1 VPEEQKL
8 RGWLAKQLKRKSV
21 SDLLWSILNDQEHV
35 EDALNLGTAAKTD
48 LVEAARLL
56 LPYTDKMEGVVQV
69 PNGKKTRGDKKTSL
83 QKELRLD
90 SYEKER
96 AEALGEYLAL
106 RASLHPLVKRFRE
119 EVLGGRTLTPR
130 QAYELVDSPAASRF
144 SSRWFEECG
153 VPIMEHSSSF
163 YKRDVAVDGD
173 DEERFFEYEYI
184 FVDPPGKIFTA
195 VLPVSVSYEDLDQL
209 ELFAAQRYR
218 ANHEY
223 FSARFRDH
231 EYMKIPVYPG
241 SVLDNLHQLSQRL
254 VQDSSHSWEE
264 AQAAWFV
271 LTDEVEAPRAITA
284 HYDDHRGGEFIYGVI
299 TLTVEPWV
307 PAETVVKFYQQLQMD
322 MLGHKPRAPSRR
334 NVAVFRFVM
343 EQLRASLSDDGAPRR
358 LSWRWL
364 MERWNSSVQARQE
377 WRYTNENQFSRDY
390 QRGGQAV
397 IIQYGRWDMYMPQ
410 KLSIP

>member
-1 VPEEQKL
+1 MAKEQKL
-8 RGWLAKQLKRKSV
+8 RRWLAKQLKRNSV
-21 SDLLWSILNDQEHV
+21 SDTLWDLLVFQEHV
-35 EDALNLGTAAKTD
+35 EDALALGEDAKKD
-48 LVEAARLL
+48 LVEAARSFLW
-56 LPYTDKMEGVVQV
+56 YTDKMEGVVPV
-69 PNGKKTRGDKKTSL
+69 PKGEKKRPP
-83 QKELRLD
+83 QAQLRLD
-90 SYEKER
+90 GYEKER
-96 AEALGEYLAL
+96 AEALGEFLAL

-119 EVLGGRTLTPR
+119 EILGGRPLTSE
-130 QAYELVDSPAASRF
+130 QAYALVDSPAASRF
-144 SSRWFEECG
+144 SASWFEEHG
-153 VPIMEHSSSF
+153 VPIKEHSSSF
-163 YKRDVAVDGD
+163 YEHGVALDED
-173 DEERFFEYEYI
+173 DEERFFELEYI
-184 FVDPPGKIFTA
+184 FVDPPGEIFTA

-209 ELFAAQRYR
+209 QLFAAQRYR
-218 ANHEY
+218 AKHEY
-223 FSARFRDH
+223 FSARLRNN

-271 LTDEVEAPRAITA
+271 LTDEVEAPWAITA
-284 HYDDHRGGEFIYGVI
+284 HYDDHRGGAFIYGVI
-299 TLTVEPWV
+299 TLTAEPWV

-358 LSWRWL
+358 LPWRWL

-377 WRYTNENQFSRDY
+377 WRYTNENQFSRDF
-390 QRGGQAV
+390 QRGRQAV
-397 IIQYGRWDMYMPQ
+397 IIPYGRWDMYMPQ